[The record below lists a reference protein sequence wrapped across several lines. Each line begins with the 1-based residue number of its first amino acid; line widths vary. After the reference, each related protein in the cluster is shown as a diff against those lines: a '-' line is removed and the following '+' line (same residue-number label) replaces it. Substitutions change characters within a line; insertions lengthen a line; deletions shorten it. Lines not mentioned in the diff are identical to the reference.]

1 SAYRRGGGTRRGGRD
16 RPSVGSRGHRAERIV
31 KLLQPSELP
40 ANPDRPATRLLH
52 DEPNVR
58 LVAFHLQPGQVVKE
72 HFSPSSVLL
81 QVIEGEGLFT
91 GDGGDARLAAGEAV
105 MYAPG

>member
-1 SAYRRGGGTRRGGRD
+1 M
-16 RPSVGSRGHRAERIV
+16 

-40 ANPDRPATRLLH
+40 ANADRPATRLLH

-105 MYAPG
+105 MYAPGEMHGIRAESEALRFVAVIAPGPA